1 MSNQT
6 KFSVD
11 MTQSFFRMLG
21 DVLTREEVNKKFDL
35 MMKELNSRKNE
46 IVAGILLNIKKEVDI
61 DNFGDKVTF
70 TIKEINNK

>member
-21 DVLTREEVNKKFDL
+21 DVLTEEVNKKFDL